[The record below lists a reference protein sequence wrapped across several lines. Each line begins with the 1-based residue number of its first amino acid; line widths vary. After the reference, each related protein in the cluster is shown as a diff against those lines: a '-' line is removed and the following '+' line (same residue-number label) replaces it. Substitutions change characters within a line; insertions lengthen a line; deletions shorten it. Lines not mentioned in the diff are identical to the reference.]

1 MAHVLSPKRTWIF
14 LLPLLVHGVAAAIGG
29 LVWFLFSLHAL
40 LNETAS
46 ARHIFRRPTTAEAAE
61 GRVWFAATSEAR
73 TVARPEEARMAR
85 EASPRAGEEHLGS
98 DPWDGCAVRRQY
110 WMSGKNSGWRD
121 GPSWSYGAYLLHGPE
136 GQEVRVPFSALTS
149 LSRTPIDPDDVRIL
163 LPTESA
169 PGKVQY
175 LRECFPEKATLSVD
189 GYVDTA
195 HVLIRGVDDDAP
207 ARFESPSEQRSRARI
222 RLVFQ
227 SFGLAAFGIPLLW
240 VSAFIGFVRQP
251 MVLQKHLSSVFP
263 SDKSWLWKR
272 ALVGASV
279 GLVVSGVAVA
289 TGRVSLLGVLF
300 ATFGFGVAGILGE
313 ALASVVRTLE
323 PAGALLLTG
332 AKTGGSLDC
341 REGRIVMPERPTT
354 GQVSKREHAFAFLEA
369 FELSPKGAIGARRF
383 SASSH
388 PRVEITDEAGRFF
401 VETHTLEAIGPS
413 VEERLDGGDLL
424 IRGFE
429 SSIVSADKRYLL
441 RETLVD
447 VDAPVTVLGKTT
459 READPMA
466 RGEDYREAGQSQVF
480 GTPDPASRGPV
491 LFTHPRAAL
500 AAQAQKDLR
509 TLAVFRVFFAL
520 WALSLPIPL
529 LVALVFGRA
538 G

>member
-14 LLPLLVHGVAAAIGG
+14 ILPLLVHGVAAAIGG

-40 LNETAS
+40 LDETAS
-46 ARHIFRRPTTAEAAE
+46 ARHIFRRPTPTEVAE

-73 TVARPEEARMAR
+73 TVARPEEARLAR
-85 EASPRAGEEHLGS
+85 EASPRAGEEHLGG

-149 LSRTPIDPDDVRIL
+149 LSRTPIHPDDVLSL

-189 GYVDTA
+189 GYVDSA
-195 HVLIRGVDDDAP
+195 HVLIRGIDDDAA
-207 ARFESPSEQRSRARI
+207 ARFESPSEQRSRARV

-227 SFGLAAFGIPLLW
+227 SFGLVAFGVPLLW
-240 VSAFIGFVRQP
+240 IAAWIGFVRQP

-272 ALVGASV
+272 ALLGASV
-279 GLVVSGVAVA
+279 GLLASGIAVV
-289 TGRVSLLGVLF
+289 TGRVSLLGVLL
-300 ATFGFGVAGILGE
+300 ATLVFGVAGLFGE

-323 PAGALLLTG
+323 AGGALLLSG
-332 AKTGGSLDC
+332 AKVGGSLDC
-341 REGRIVMPERPTT
+341 REGRIVMPERFTT

-369 FELSPKGAIGARRF
+369 FDLSPKGAVGARRF

-388 PRVEITDEAGRFF
+388 PRVEVTDEAGRFF

-424 IRGFE
+424 LRGFE
-429 SSIVSADKRYLL
+429 PSVFSADKKYLL
-441 RETLVD
+441 RETIVD
-447 VDAPVTVLGKTT
+447 VEAPVTVLGQTT
-459 READPMA
+459 QEADPMA
-466 RGEDYREAGQSQVF
+466 HGEDYREAGQSQVF
-480 GTPDPASRGPV
+480 GKPDRAARGPF
-491 LFTHPRAAL
+491 LFMHARTAL
-500 AAQAQKDLR
+500 VAQVQKDLL
-509 TLAVFRVFFAL
+509 TVAVLRILFAV

-529 LVALVFGRA
+529 VVALVFGRA
-538 G
+538 D

>member
-14 LLPLLVHGVAAAIGG
+14 LLPLLVHGLAAAIGG
-29 LVWFLFSLHAL
+29 LVWFVFSLHAL
-40 LNETAS
+40 LDETAS
-46 ARHIFRRPTTAEAAE
+46 ARHIFRRPTPAEVAE

-73 TVARPEEARMAR
+73 TVARPEEARLAR
-85 EASPRAGEEHLGS
+85 EASPRGGEEYLGG

-149 LSRTPIDPDDVRIL
+149 LSRTPIHPDDVLIL

-175 LRECFPEKATLSVD
+175 LRECFPEQQTLSVD

-195 HVLIRGVDDDAP
+195 HVLIRGIDDDAP
-207 ARFESPSEQRSRARI
+207 ARFESPSEQRSRARN
-222 RLVFQ
+222 RLVVQ
-227 SFGLAAFGIPLLW
+227 SFGLVAFGLPLLW
-240 VSAFIGFVRQP
+240 LSAFIGFVRQP
-251 MVLQKHLSSVFP
+251 LVLQKPLATVVPGDRSR
-263 SDKSWLWKR
+263 LWKR
-272 ALVGASV
+272 ALLGASA
-279 GLVVSGVAVA
+279 GLLLSGIAVA
-289 TGRVSLLGVLF
+289 TGRVSVLAVLF
-300 ATFGFGVAGILGE
+300 AVVACGVAGILGE
-313 ALASVVRTLE
+313 ALALVVRTLE
-323 PAGALLLTG
+323 TAGALLLTG

-354 GQVSKREHAFAFLEA
+354 GQVSGRIHAFAFLEA
-369 FELSPKGAIGARRF
+369 FELSPKGAVGARRF

-429 SSIVSADKRYLL
+429 PSFFSAEKRYLL

-459 READPMA
+459 READPLA

-480 GTPDPASRGPV
+480 TQADPALRGPV
-491 LFTHPRAAL
+491 LFTHARSAL
-500 AAQAQKDLR
+500 AAQAQEDLR

-520 WALSLPIPL
+520 WAVSLPIPL